1 MWVQNPLHRVSR
13 KAHGSSVGFSV
24 GTMLWGETS
33 VQATSRQEDFH
44 SVAPQRRGEQFD
56 RPAEGTIPV
65 ARTENTAYTRLNII
79 FGAAAQTN
87 CVRVLPLLTR
97 TSPIGGG
104 AHETAFGAMTYFPK
118 NKPQVD

>member
-1 MWVQNPLHRVSR
+1 MKKKFPFVATN
-13 KAHGSSVGFSV
+13 GSGV
-24 GTMLWGETS
+24 
-33 VQATSRQEDFH
+33 
-44 SVAPQRRGEQFD
+44 QFD

-97 TSPIGGG
+97 TSPIGGD